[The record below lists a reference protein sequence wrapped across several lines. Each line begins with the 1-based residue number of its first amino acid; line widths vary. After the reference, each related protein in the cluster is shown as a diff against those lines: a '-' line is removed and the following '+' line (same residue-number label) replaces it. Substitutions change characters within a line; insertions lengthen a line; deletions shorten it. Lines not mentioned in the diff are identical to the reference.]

1 MLADELQ
8 NKINGAVQEKIEAIK
23 ETMEKEAEKGN
34 KLLVVSTTDDAEN
47 AQIIQYFR
55 QEGINAKIRYRM
67 DMPYL
72 IFDWSQKK
80 RSWLQRVI
88 DTLYVHISC
97 DKTHKEKEFSDH
109 GQPGSLRRDGLPPE
123 KAGE

>member
-1 MLADELQ
+1 MLAEELQ
-8 NKINGAVQEKIEAIK
+8 NKTNSAVQEKIDVIK
-23 ETMEKEAEKGN
+23 EKMEEEASKGN

-47 AQIIQYFR
+47 MQIIQYFR
-55 QEGINAKIRYRM
+55 QEGINAKVRYRR
-67 DMPYL
+67 DIPYL
-72 IFDWSQKK
+72 ICDWSQKK

-97 DKTHKEKEFSDH
+97 DKTHKKGFSDH
-109 GQPGSLRRDGLPPE
+109 GRPGSLRRDGLPPE

>member
-1 MLADELQ
+1 MLAEELQ
-8 NKINGAVQEKIEAIK
+8 NKTNSAVQEKIDVIK
-23 ETMEKEAEKGN
+23 EKMEEEASKGN

-47 AQIIQYFR
+47 MQIIQYFR
-55 QEGINAKIRYRM
+55 QEGINAKVRYRR
-67 DMPYL
+67 DIPYL

-97 DKTHKEKEFSDH
+97 DKAHKGFSSH
-109 GQPGSLRRDGLPPE
+109 GKTNSMRRDGLPPE
-123 KAGE
+123 KAED